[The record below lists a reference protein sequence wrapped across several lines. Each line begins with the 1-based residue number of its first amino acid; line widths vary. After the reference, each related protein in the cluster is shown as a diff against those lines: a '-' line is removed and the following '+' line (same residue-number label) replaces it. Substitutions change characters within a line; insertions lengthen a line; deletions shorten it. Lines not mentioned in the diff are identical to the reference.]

1 MARLAGRFD
10 DKPMAVINL
19 TPMVGVLLA
28 LFAGGVGLA
37 GAAGA
42 ATTTVRLPPVA
53 YIYCGPA
60 RHATVLAVGED
71 GSFRFD
77 GRAIEP
83 KALDG
88 ALAKLAAADRRL
100 AIWARPDT
108 GYGVIQPLITAAGRA
123 GVGIDLISTDAYP
136 EPPNRTVR

>member
-1 MARLAGRFD
+1 MRKRFG
-10 DKPMAVINL
+10 DKPMAAINL
-19 TPMVGVLLA
+19 TPMVGILLA

-42 ATTTVRLPPVA
+42 TTSVELPPA
-53 YIYCGPA
+53 ASIYCGPP
-60 RHATVLAVGED
+60 RHATVLAVGAD
-71 GSFRFD
+71 GSFRLD
-77 GRAIEP
+77 GMAIEP

-123 GVGIDLISTDAYP
+123 GVGVDLISTNAYA
-136 EPPNRTVR
+136 EAPNRTVR